1 MCWDPGTYYTRSQS
15 DVFDISNKNQ
25 GYSYLRKALDTVDM
39 LLQAYGSTAQ
49 TWMYF
54 VQFLFFENQF
64 NFGLIMLYDTHQA
77 SEDF

>member
-1 MCWDPGTYYTRSQS
+1 MLGSGTYYTRSQS
-15 DVFDISNKNQ
+15 DMFDISNKNQ

-54 VQFLFFENQF
+54 VHFFENQF